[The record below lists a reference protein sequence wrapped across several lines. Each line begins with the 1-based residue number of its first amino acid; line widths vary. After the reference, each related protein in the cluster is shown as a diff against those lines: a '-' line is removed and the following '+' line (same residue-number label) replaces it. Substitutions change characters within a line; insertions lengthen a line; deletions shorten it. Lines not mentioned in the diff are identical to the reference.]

1 MSEFELF
8 FDLQSD
14 YGDGIV
20 LNKYG
25 DRFSLIAARKSSKAE
40 GTIWKDFCF
49 PQDKD
54 KKPRAKAI
62 PLGVRLGNMS
72 EARKFARWLL
82 SNLDPGAKAPV
93 NDDDPF

>member
-1 MSEFELF
+1 MAEFELF
-8 FDLQSD
+8 FDLQTD

-40 GTIWKDFCF
+40 GTIWKDWAF
-49 PQDKD
+49 PQGKD
-54 KKPRAKAI
+54 KKPKEKAI

-72 EARKFARWLL
+72 EARKFAKWLL
-82 SNLDPGAKAPV
+82 ANLDHKSE
-93 NDDDPF
+93 DEDSPF